1 MAALYSDILLDH
13 FRHPR
18 NYGSLDAPDISNEQ
32 FNPLCGDRI
41 RLELK
46 LEQSRVSEARFK
58 GDGCAICTA
67 AASLLTGLVLGKNL
81 EELTNVP
88 DEQLI
93 SALESNIQPARLQ
106 CALLPLQ
113 ALREGLKSWTGLQ
126 DSQDL
131 HDESC
136 QS

>member
-1 MAALYSDILLDH
+1 MPALYSDTLLDH

-46 LEQSRVSEARFK
+46 LEKATVVEVRFK
-58 GDGCAICTA
+58 GDACAICTA
-67 AASLLTGLVLGKNL
+67 AASLLTELVLDQDTEAL
-81 EELTNVP
+81 AQIS
-88 DEQLI
+88 DAQLL
-93 SALESNIQPARLQ
+93 SALASDIKPARLQ

-113 ALREGLKSWTGLQ
+113 ALREGLQ
-126 DSQDL
+126 NYQA
-131 HDESC
+131 HARE
-136 QS
+136 

>member
-1 MAALYSDILLDH
+1 MPALYSNILLDH

-46 LEQSRVSEARFK
+46 LEQSKVTGARFK
-58 GDGCAICTA
+58 GDGCAISTA
-67 AASLLTGLVLGKNL
+67 AASLLTELVLGQSL
-81 EELTNVP
+81 EELSRISDTR
-88 DEQLI
+88 LL
-93 SALESNIQPARLQ
+93 SALESDIQPARLQ

-113 ALREGLKSWTGLQ
+113 ALREGLKNYRTNPPENQ
-126 DSQDL
+126 Y
-131 HDESC
+131 
-136 QS
+136 

>member
-1 MAALYSDILLDH
+1 MPALYSDILLDH

-46 LEQSRVSEARFK
+46 FDQLRVSEARFK
-58 GDGCAICTA
+58 GDGCAISTA
-67 AASLLTGLVLGKNL
+67 AASLLTELVLGEDV
-81 EELTNVP
+81 EELTNIS
-88 DEQLI
+88 DAQLI

-113 ALREGLKSWTGLQ
+113 ALREGLKNYRTNPLENQ
-126 DSQDL
+126 
-131 HDESC
+131 
-136 QS
+136 

>member
-1 MAALYSDILLDH
+1 MPALYSDTLLDH

-46 LEQSRVSEARFK
+46 LEKAKVVEACFK
-58 GDGCAICTA
+58 GDACAIATA
-67 AASLLTGLVLGKNL
+67 AASLLTEMLVGEDVKKLARI
-81 EELTNVP
+81 P
-88 DEQLI
+88 DAQLI
-93 SALESNIQPARLQ
+93 SALESDIKPARIQ

-113 ALREGLKSWTGLQ
+113 ALREGLRDNKP
-126 DSQDL
+126 
-131 HDESC
+131 HD
-136 QS
+136 